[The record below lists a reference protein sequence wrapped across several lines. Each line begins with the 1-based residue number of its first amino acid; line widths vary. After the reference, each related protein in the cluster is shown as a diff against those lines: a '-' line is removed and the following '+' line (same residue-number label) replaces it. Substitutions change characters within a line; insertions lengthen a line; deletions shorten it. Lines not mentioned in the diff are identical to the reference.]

1 MLKFINLVLIK
12 VSKLLLMN
20 KNPTLSIIIPFYN
33 RINLLK
39 NTIKSIKNNIDNDYE
54 LILVDD
60 GSEESA
66 YEKLKSLLSDN
77 FFYYKIKNSERGFAR
92 NYGAEKTRGLYVNF
106 FDSDDICY
114 ENHVSSFKE
123 FVIKNNYP
131 AIFANSYNSINN
143 NKNNKNILNK
153 GILNNYIFKS
163 NILSCNSV
171 FIKREV
177 FLKHKF
183 SENKELSGSEDWD
196 LWLRFATTQKILGNN
211 IISTGVYNHNKRS
224 TKEQDNIKIIRR
236 LDILKQRMF
245 NPQIIN
251 LSNKQ
256 LRYVLSEIY
265 SFQSMTLSFLY
276 NQKIK
281 TIKFLTI
288 SIKFNATR
296 IINIRT
302 FLILKN
308 LFISLFNI
316 LFPKGAS

>member
-1 MLKFINLVLIK
+1 MANKF
-12 VSKLLLMN
+12 LLMN
-20 KNPTLSIIIPFYN
+20 KYPTLSIIIPFYN

-39 NTIKSIKNNIDNDYE
+39 NTIISIKNNINDDFE

-60 GSEESA
+60 GSEEHS
-66 YEKLKSLLSDN
+66 YEKLKSLFSDN
-77 FFYYKIKNSERGFAR
+77 IFYYKIKNSERGFAR
-92 NYGAEKTRGLYVNF
+92 NYGAKKARGLYVNF

-123 FVIKNNYP
+123 FIAKNSYP
-131 AIFANSYNSINN
+131 TIFANSYCSININ
-143 NKNNKNILNK
+143 NKINKNFINK
-153 GILNNYIFKS
+153 GILNHYIFKR

-171 FIKREV
+171 FIKRDF

-196 LWLRFATTQKILGNN
+196 LWLRLATTQKILGND

-224 TKEQDNIKIIRR
+224 TKIQDYIKIIRR
-236 LDILKQRMF
+236 LDILTQRIL
-245 NPQIIN
+245 NPKIIN

-265 SFQSMTLSFLY
+265 SFKSVIISFSY

-281 TIKFLTI
+281 TIKYLII
-288 SIKFNATR
+288 SLKFKGIR

-308 LFISLFNI
+308 LFRSLFNNNT
-316 LFPKGAS
+316 PS